1 MERMID
7 MIRNRRLSASGMNSR
22 KPLLTTR
29 NVLLGKEADRGLIFR
44 LFMYL
49 ILIDTAFIYIK
60 PIIYMITTMVKDA
73 NNLLDPAVIWVPRSL
88 FWGHLQEAF
97 RSLKYPTAFTISMT
111 VSLSVAVLQVI
122 SCSIAGYAFAR
133 LDFPLK
139 RFWFVCL
146 IFTFVMPPQVTI
158 LPSILLFKNFGWI
171 NTYLPMIIP
180 AVFGHGL
187 KGALFV
193 IIFRQFFSTLP
204 KELEEAAKIDGA
216 SVFRVFF
223 RVMPADLD
231 VGDHRRVPVLVR
243 LELERLLLP
252 VHVYVRGEGG
262 AAVDLAVTAC
272 GIDGCRGGAVGPEH
286 LRGADQD
293 GGFVPHHHA
302 GARRLHVH
310 PAVVRGR
317 RRAYGI
323 GGIGGKKT
331 RPCAGVSLSRMV
343 QERLRGSGYPLRASD
358 KGDAGALAANTH
370 LRGLPF

>member
-22 KPLLTTR
+22 KLLLTTR

-97 RSLKYPTAFTISMT
+97 RLLKYPTAFTISMT

-223 RVMPADLD
+223 RVMLPISTSAIIVVFLFSFVWNWNDFYYPSMYMFGAKEVPLSISLSRLAASMAAEAEQS
-231 VGDHRRVPVLVR
+231 GPSIFAEPIKMAASFLIIMPVLVVYTFTQR
-243 LELERLLLP
+243 WFVEGVER
-252 VHVYVRGEGG
+252 
-262 AAVDLAVTAC
+262 T
-272 GIDGCRGGAVGPEH
+272 
-286 LRGADQD
+286 
-293 GGFVPHHHA
+293 
-302 GARRLHVH
+302 
-310 PAVVRGR
+310 
-317 RRAYGI
+317 
-323 GGIGGKKT
+323 
-331 RPCAGVSLSRMV
+331 
-343 QERLRGSGYPLRASD
+343 
-358 KGDAGALAANTH
+358 
-370 LRGLPF
+370 GLVE

>member
-1 MERMID
+1 M
-7 MIRNRRLSASGMNSR
+7 
-22 KPLLTTR
+22 
-29 NVLLGKEADRGLIFR
+29 LLGKEADRGLIFR

-97 RSLKYPTAFTISMT
+97 RLLKYPTAFTISMT

-223 RVMPADLD
+223 RVMLCRS
-231 VGDHRRVPVLVR
+231 RR
-243 LELERLLLP
+243 
-252 VHVYVRGEGG
+252 
-262 AAVDLAVTAC
+262 
-272 GIDGCRGGAVGPEH
+272 
-286 LRGADQD
+286 
-293 GGFVPHHHA
+293 
-302 GARRLHVH
+302 RRSSSCSCSRSSGTGTTSTTR
-310 PAVVRGR
+310 PCICSGR
-317 RRAYGI
+317 RRC
-323 GGIGGKKT
+323 
-331 RPCAGVSLSRMV
+331 RCRSRCHGLRHRWL
-343 QERLRGSGYPLRASD
+343 QRRSSRARASSRSRSRWRLRSSSSCRCSSFTRSPSGGSWKASSVRD
-358 KGDAGALAANTH
+358 WWNRGA
-370 LRGLPF
+370 RKPGLVPG